1 MDRGGEVRR
10 NGWVDVLVFCLAQAI
25 VSENGFIGGGEGE
38 VMEKGE
44 SCLHLF
50 TMRSCA
56 RVNALSLQPR

>member
-1 MDRGGEVRR
+1 MDRGGEMRR
-10 NGWVDVLVFCLAQAI
+10 NGWVDVLVFCLAQVI

-44 SCLHLF
+44 CCLHLF

-56 RVNALSLQPR
+56 